1 MPKMFPAT
9 YYKNMINYWIPSPY
23 NPEHRYPSIR
33 FPWILSLDYVSEVA
47 DETAQGEYLNRC
59 AREGICKVNIFT
71 DLYLAAMKSADEAD
85 AKDYRSLR
93 TALQKGMND
102 CLKHY
107 FKVFETK

>member
-59 AREGICKVNIFT
+59 ARAHLEHDKAIIG
-71 DLYLAAMKSADEAD
+71 
-85 AKDYRSLR
+85 SLR
-93 TALQKGMND
+93 NA
-102 CLKHY
+102 H
-107 FKVFETK
+107 KVYRKEWNFSDSDVRAELTRKRPIFVD